1 MQFSLKSF
9 CFAFSFHHD
18 QVLHAF
24 LMGGRE
30 KSGKFFGKR
39 WAAGLKEWFSWE
51 IEWCGQLNEEMGI
64 LKNCFIF

>member
-51 IEWCGQLNEEMGI
+51 IE
-64 LKNCFIF
+64 